1 MSLLTR
7 ASVRMEQVACAM
19 RCGAMS
25 AIVSVVTAALISDA
39 VAQQSWKPELR
50 LQLEEE
56 HGCEL
61 VFFTN
66 VQVRD
71 VNGLLFAKVRAHCR
85 DGRAFDAERDDS
97 FMAFE
102 IRPVNTYVKTHSAP
116 SPAVTRLAPA
126 RATRMM
132 GIRLG
137 PFHHATIEEKALNAG
152 HEIMDGF

>member
-1 MSLLTR
+1 
-7 ASVRMEQVACAM
+7 M
-19 RCGAMS
+19 RGGAMS
-25 AIVSVVTAALISDA
+25 AMVGVVAAALIPDA
-39 VAQQSWKPELR
+39 VAQESWKPELR

-71 VNGLLFAKVRAHCR
+71 VNGRLFVKVRAHCR

-116 SPAVTRLAPA
+116 SPAVITHRGLRPDHP
-126 RATRMM
+126 R
-132 GIRLG
+132 
-137 PFHHATIEEKALNAG
+137 
-152 HEIMDGF
+152 